1 MSPEYS
7 LLLLFCE
14 NSAIAVHQK
23 KHVLGAECCNWSEYT
38 WGRYDLQWK
47 MWPRTCALAENL
59 WTKPEDPYNGRWPFM
74 KRVWVQCERLRKMG
88 VNCATVR

>member
-1 MSPEYS
+1 
-7 LLLLFCE
+7 
-14 NSAIAVHQK
+14 
-23 KHVLGAECCNWSEYT
+23 
-38 WGRYDLQWK
+38 
-47 MWPRTCALAENL
+47 MWPRTCALAEVL